1 MGQPGCSAEFHV
13 EIRAWVLEGLISIV
27 KILVMVMVRST
38 RGIVLVTSR
47 LHP

>member
-27 KILVMVMVRST
+27 KILVMVMV
-38 RGIVLVTSR
+38 GIVLVTSR